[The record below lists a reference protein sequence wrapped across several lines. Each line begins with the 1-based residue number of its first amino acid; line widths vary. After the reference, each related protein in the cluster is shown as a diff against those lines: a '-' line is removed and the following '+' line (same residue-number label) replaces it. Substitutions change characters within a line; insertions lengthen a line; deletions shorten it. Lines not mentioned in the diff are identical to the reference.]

1 MPAYCRSFLFC
12 EISLICCIY
21 QICMKP
27 AFTTR
32 SYSPLAPNYKHNA
45 VLHLVIFCA
54 VCFILLHM
62 VSVILTVISSEPKLV
77 FGTKVL
83 PAVALQ
89 SSDTFVHRPWVLLTY
104 FLGHESF
111 WNLLSNMLWLYCFG
125 SVIQSLVGH
134 REIIPLFILSGLV
147 SGAVYL
153 IFTFSWP
160 QMPGRNMLL
169 LTAQPGIIAFAIAA
183 ITLAPKY
190 KYYLGERMAIPLWL
204 LICVY
209 IMLSCLSLI
218 NNQVSVLVL
227 LGAAALSG
235 FGYIKLLQS
244 GYKPGAWLYRIGNRV
259 GSIFTPKDEQPWP
272 NRVKE
277 QNRQAIKMKK
287 EQYSE
292 EYIDSILD
300 KINQKGYGALSAEEK
315 DALMKASKESES

>member
-1 MPAYCRSFLFC
+1 
-12 EISLICCIY
+12 
-21 QICMKP
+21 MKT

-32 SYSPLAPNYKHNA
+32 SYSPLAPNYRHNA

-62 VSVILTVISSEPKLV
+62 VSVILTVISSEPKFV
-77 FGTKVL
+77 FSSKVL

-89 SSDTFVHRPWVLLTY
+89 SADVFMHKPWVLVTY

-134 REIIPLFILSGLV
+134 REIIPLFVMSGLI
-147 SGAVYL
+147 SGIIYV
-153 IFTFSWP
+153 IFTFAWP
-160 QMPGRNMLL
+160 QIPGRQALI
-169 LTAQPGIIAFAIAA
+169 LTAQPGITAFAVAA

-190 KYYLGERMAIPLWL
+190 RYYLGERMAIPLWL
-204 LICVY
+204 LICIY
-209 IMLSCLSLI
+209 ILLSCLSLI
-218 NNQVSVLVL
+218 NRQSSVLIL
-227 LGAAALSG
+227 LAVAAVSG

-244 GYKPGAWLYRIGNRV
+244 GYKPGAWLYRMGNRIQD
-259 GSIFTPKDEQPWP
+259 IFTPKNEEPWHS
-272 NRVKE
+272 RIKE

-292 EYIDSILD
+292 EYIDAILD
-300 KINQKGYGALSAEEK
+300 KINQKGYGALTAEEK
-315 DALMKASKESES
+315 EALMKASKEPES